1 MSGNGIAVR
10 IAGLGLVTAGGRG
23 PRPFWEGLLAG
34 RVALGDGRRFRTPE
48 AVGEV
53 PQTALGAVPP
63 GQSRKRALLDTALGD
78 ALRDAGL
85 SSGDAAG
92 ETGATGATG
101 AVSAVPDGT
110 LLVVV
115 GQSPAVGPEA
125 PDGCEEFTDAG
136 PHPAGATVVHLSHAC
151 ASALFGVALA
161 REALRAGMA
170 RYAVVAGASA
180 LNHFEYSSMTAVRA
194 VATAP
199 ARPFDQDRAG
209 ISVGEG
215 SGAVVLEAVA
225 GHEVRPQDVLVTG
238 AVSRVGGASPA
249 ASDSGT
255 ALDCMADALA
265 QAGRDRP
272 DYLHAHA
279 TATRQGDAAELRA
292 AATLAEGTR
301 RQNGRRPARFPVS
314 SHKGAI
320 GHLLHASGFAGIA
333 AAVCTLRTG
342 VVPPTPG
349 LLHPDPELELDGSD
363 PGSLLLLPQRAL
375 FGADPSSVL
384 VNAFG
389 FGGNNASLVLGHP
402 TQNRTA
408 S

>member
-1 MSGNGIAVR
+1 MSGIAVR
-10 IAGLGLVTAGGRG
+10 IAGLGLVTPGGRG
-23 PRPFWEGLLAG
+23 PRPFWDGLLAG

-53 PQTALGAVPP
+53 PETALGAVPP

-78 ALRDAGL
+78 ALRDADL
-85 SSGDAAG
+85 SKGG
-92 ETGATGATG
+92 GAG

-110 LLVVV
+110 LLIVV

-125 PDGCEEFTDAG
+125 PDGCEEFADTG
-136 PHPAGATVVHLSHAC
+136 PHPEGATVVHLSHAC

-161 REALRAGMA
+161 RDALRAGMA

-180 LNHFEYSSMTAVRA
+180 LNPFEYSSMTAVRA

-279 TATRQGDAAELRA
+279 TATKQGDAAELRA

-301 RQNGRRPARFPVS
+301 KQNGRRPASFPVS

-349 LLHPDPELELDGSD
+349 LVHPDPELEGSD
-363 PGSLLLLPQRAL
+363 PDSPVLLPRRAL
-375 FGADPSSVL
+375 FGADPSCVL

-389 FGGNNASLVLGHP
+389 FGGNNASLALGHP